1 MRPAKL
7 SIPGPRCRLCSHV
20 SSCISVEG
28 IADFPEQSLH
38 SPPLDAYV
46 FCVFC
51 RISPH
56 ASTVLAIDK
65 HVKPFGKEDRRW
77 SDQKL
82 TKSAC
87 ASRWLMCRLVPWF
100 VVSARAQIAPGCPL
114 TSTLQSALV
123 VIGYGISIGEF
134 GFVPGGLTLTGA
146 PLVMCYET

>member
-1 MRPAKL
+1 MRPANL

-20 SSCISVEG
+20 SSSFSVEG
-28 IADFPEQSLH
+28 IADSPAQSLH

-46 FCVFC
+46 FCVF
-51 RISPH
+51 RRTSSH

-114 TSTLQSALV
+114 TRMPQSALV

-134 GFVPGGLTLTGA
+134 GFVPGGLALTVV
-146 PLVMCYET
+146 PPVMCYET